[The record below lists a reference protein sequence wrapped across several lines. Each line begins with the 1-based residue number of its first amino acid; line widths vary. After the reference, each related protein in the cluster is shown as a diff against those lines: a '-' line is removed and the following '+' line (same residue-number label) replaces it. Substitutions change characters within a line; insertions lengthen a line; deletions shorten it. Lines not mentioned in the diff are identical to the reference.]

1 MDTCMKCAFLGKN
14 IEPLYNHIK
23 NIEGLKIA
31 EVNKCDDDIWKD
43 IEVAFIVCE
52 VTNEE
57 DFAQFK
63 SVLNNANE
71 KTNVVFPIII
81 SQNIIHKKVLNVNPS
96 KFESEDKMYEYVVNS
111 IKSITESVTVQGLV
125 NLDVEDLNNV
135 LEFSD
140 NWDFAYGE
148 SSGDNALLDAIN
160 MAISTKGQ
168 ELSKITAIIF
178 DVSGSEDNISMYKI
192 QEGAEML
199 HDKCDGV
206 NILWGA
212 KVNNDLG
219 DKIKVYIWLLSCD
232 DESHLII

>member
-1 MDTCMKCAFLGKN
+1 MDTCMKCAFLGKD
-14 IEPLYNHIK
+14 IEPLYKHIK
-23 NIEGLKIA
+23 NIEGLKMA

-63 SVLNNANE
+63 SVLNKANE

-81 SQNIIHKKVLNVNPS
+81 SKNIIHKKVLNVNPS
-96 KFESEDKMYEYVVNS
+96 KFESVEEMYDYVVNA

-125 NLDVEDLNNV
+125 NLDVEDLNKV
-135 LEFSD
+135 LSYSD

-160 MAISTKGQ
+160 MSISTKGQ
-168 ELSKITAIIF
+168 ELSKTTAIIF

-192 QEGAEML
+192 QEGAEIL
-199 HDKCDGV
+199 HDRCDGA

-212 KVNNDLG
+212 KINHCLEEKV
-219 DKIKVYIWLLSCD
+219 KVYIWLLSTN
-232 DESHLII
+232 E

>member
-1 MDTCMKCAFLGKN
+1 M
-14 IEPLYNHIK
+14 
-23 NIEGLKIA
+23 A

-63 SVLNNANE
+63 SMLNCANK
-71 KTNVVFPIII
+71 KTNAVFPIII
-81 SQNIIHKKVLNVNPS
+81 SKNIIHKKVLNVNPS
-96 KFESEDKMYEYVVNS
+96 KYESDEEMYAYVVNA

-125 NLDVEDLNNV
+125 NLDVEDLHNV

-140 NWDFAYGE
+140 NWDFAHGE

-168 ELSKITAIIF
+168 ELSKVTSIIY

-199 HDKCDGV
+199 HDRCDGA

-212 KVNNDLG
+212 KVNNGLEE
-219 DKIKVYIWLLSCD
+219 KVKVYIWLLS
-232 DESHLII
+232 